1 VFGNY
6 KANQD
11 VMIPMWFFIALI
23 VLICYLLYVT
33 RTTEETIVTMSRER
47 LKRFQYWCRGLRSRS
62 L

>member
-1 VFGNY
+1 
-6 KANQD
+6 
-11 VMIPMWFFIALI
+11 MIPMWFFIALI

-47 LKRFQYWCRGLRSRS
+47 LKRFQFWCRGLRSRS